1 MKDLKARAI
10 VASEYP
16 ELRHGLAGVVQ
27 DELGGIVAGE
37 AENAV
42 GAVAL
47 ARTLRPD
54 LLVLDDRLPYIVGH
68 DGVRLSRIGGL
79 DAALSIA
86 QDLPRARVLLV
97 SHMGAALA
105 PDNGGEGRMELCL
118 YRRPNPDGGQL
129 EQRVIFA
136 AVREKAM
143 PGPRRKVVAVCEKGM
158 LAGGLSMLC
167 GLGLMFTILLA
178 PAGVAVAAAGGVA
191 LLLSWGVR
199 AAAAAWPTREGSG
212 AGHAETQGER
222 DDIQASLQSLPV
234 I

>member
-16 ELRHGLAGVVQ
+16 ELRHCLAGVVR
-27 DELGGIVAGE
+27 DELGGEVAGE

-42 GAVAL
+42 GTVTL

-54 LLVLDDRLPYIVGH
+54 LMVVDDRLPHIMGH

-79 DAALSIA
+79 DAALSVV

-97 SHMGAALA
+97 SHNGAALA

-118 YRRPNPDGGQL
+118 YQRANPVGGQL
-129 EQRVIFA
+129 QQQVTFA
-136 AVREKAM
+136 ALREKAI
-143 PGPRRKVVAVCEKGM
+143 PALRRKVMTVSEKGM
-158 LAGGLSMLC
+158 LVGGLGILG

-178 PAGVAVAAAGGVA
+178 PAGVAMVAAGGAVI
-191 LLLSWGVR
+191 LLSLCAR
-199 AAAAAWPTREGSG
+199 AAAAAWPTRGRSR
-212 AGHAETQGER
+212 AGHVKTQGER
-222 DDIQASLQSLPV
+222 DDVEASLQRMPV

>member
-16 ELRHGLAGVVQ
+16 ELRHCLAGVVR
-27 DELGGIVAGE
+27 DELGGEVAGE

-42 GAVAL
+42 GTMAL

-54 LLVLDDRLPYIVGH
+54 LMVVDDRLPHIMGH

-79 DAALSIA
+79 DAALSVV

-97 SHMGAALA
+97 SHNGAALA

-129 EQRVIFA
+129 EQQVIFA
-136 AVREKAM
+136 ALRKKAM
-143 PGPRRKVVAVCEKGM
+143 TGLRRNVMTVSEKGM
-158 LAGGLSMLC
+158 LVGGLGMMG
-167 GLGLMFTILLA
+167 GLGLMLTILLA
-178 PAGVAVAAAGGVA
+178 PAGIVLAAAGGGA
-191 LLLSWGVR
+191 LLLSWGAR
-199 AAAAAWPTREGSG
+199 AAAEAWPTHGRSSVGR
-212 AGHAETQGER
+212 AETKGER
-222 DDIQASLQSLPV
+222 DDIEANLQRLPV